1 MALERD
7 SRDPSVIET
16 ALQLFNCFPNRADLA
31 CSGGVVCILL
41 NEAMKAERAQA
52 LEAHHERS
60 AKRRGRAN
68 GFKPKTISARL
79 GRTCVAI
86 P

>member
-1 MALERD
+1 MQR
-7 SRDPSVIET
+7 R
-16 ALQLFNCFPNRADLA
+16 
-31 CSGGVVCILL
+31 VVCILP